1 MHTETRST
9 RRDGAHG
16 VRFRWRVQPCPTRPI
31 FVRTAI
37 HAQSPSARR
46 LARDSGFISQSPS
59 ARRLARDSGF
69 ISQSPL
75 APRLVRQSGFN
86 AQSPSAPRQ
95 EGELWFI
102 CSSCTLAGVLSVS
115 VGRNRRNHRA
125 VCTECSS
132 VCVNMLRGICR
143 LRAFPPEHDLQR
155 DRRSNSGTNY
165 QRSLGRPLQ

>member
-86 AQSPSAPRQ
+86 AQSPSAPWQ
-95 EGELWFI
+95 EANTSLYFYNALPRVRRPVN
-102 CSSCTLAGVLSVS
+102 S
-115 VGRNRRNHRA
+115 GRNLRA
-125 VCTECSS
+125 VCPECGD

-143 LRAFPPEHDLQR
+143 LSAYSPEYDLQM
-155 DRRSNSGTNY
+155 RS
-165 QRSLGRPLQ
+165 